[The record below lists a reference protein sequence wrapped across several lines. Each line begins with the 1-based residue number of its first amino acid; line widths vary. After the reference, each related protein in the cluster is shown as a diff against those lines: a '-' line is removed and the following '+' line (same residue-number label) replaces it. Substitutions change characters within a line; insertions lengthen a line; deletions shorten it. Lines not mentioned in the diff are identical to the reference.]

1 MTVQGVARVL
11 QRRLASYYEL
21 EQAPC
26 ITDFMVV
33 AKPGQRETLL
43 LRQGDDGVE
52 MRLVV
57 PDCKLGDA
65 LVPSRLSDSY
75 LQVVE
80 GVSHFVFL
88 CERIRTGL
96 PTSHLELEL
105 QAEVDKLVLLSDA
118 TRVTRDPETLHAGLY
133 GRVRFLHPENSET
146 GSRYRMANSLAARFT
161 KRLSSLPPG
170 PRRRRLLTFYRS
182 GLTDKLHLAQAA

>member
-1 MTVQGVARVL
+1 MTALGVARVL

-33 AKPGQRETLL
+33 AQPGERETLL
-43 LRQGDDGVE
+43 LRQTDDSVE
-52 MRLVV
+52 MQLVV
-57 PDCKLGDA
+57 PECELHDA
-65 LVPSRLSDSY
+65 LVPSRLSDTY
-75 LQVVE
+75 LQVAE

-118 TRVTRDPETLHAGLY
+118 SRATRRHATLHRELY
-133 GRVRFLHPENSET
+133 ERVRFLHPENSET
-146 GSRYRMANSLAARFT
+146 GTRYRMANNLAARFT
-161 KRLSSLPPG
+161 KRLSSLEPSH
-170 PRRRRLLTFYRS
+170 RRRQLMTFYRS
-182 GLTDKLHLAQAA
+182 GLTDKLRLAQAA

>member
-1 MTVQGVARVL
+1 VLGVARVL
-11 QRRLASYYEL
+11 QRRLARYYAL

-26 ITDFMVV
+26 ITEFMAI
-33 AKPGQRETLL
+33 AKSGERETLL
-43 LRQGDDGVE
+43 LRQTEDTIE
-52 MRLVV
+52 LRLVV
-57 PDCKLGDA
+57 PQCKLEDA

-105 QAEVDKLVLLSDA
+105 QAEVDKLVLVSGA
-118 TRVTRDPETLHAGLY
+118 AGRAANNGTLHSQLY
-133 GRVRFLHPENSET
+133 EQVRFLHSQDSET

-161 KRLSSLPPG
+161 KRLESLAPG
-170 PRRRRLLTFYRS
+170 PRR
-182 GLTDKLHLAQAA
+182 